1 MDLGGELA
9 CLLGGVAMGH
19 PDKDH
24 KPGAVDAADDGAV
37 DGDGG
42 FADALHDGAHA
53 VVSIAA
59 YSPKRPRFFFLAG
72 PGAAAG
78 GREGDRG
85 AGAEGAAG
93 GASSRPSEDS
103 SRSSAAVSAMSRDAP
118 TETATGS
125 RSARSS
131 SSSSSSSTSESS
143 SGWKWAT
150 GSGSG
155 SGSGST
161 CGVT

>member
-9 CLLGGVAMGH
+9 CLLGGVTVGH
-19 PDKDH
+19 ADKDH
-24 KPGAVDAADDGAV
+24 KPGAVEAADDVAV
-37 DGDGG
+37 DRDGG

-78 GREGDRG
+78 GRDGDRG

-93 GASSRPSEDS
+93 GASARPGGVISRGRAGA
-103 SRSSAAVSAMSRDAP
+103 SRLSP
-118 TETATGS
+118 
-125 RSARSS
+125 
-131 SSSSSSSTSESS
+131 
-143 SGWKWAT
+143 
-150 GSGSG
+150 
-155 SGSGST
+155 
-161 CGVT
+161 

>member
-9 CLLGGVAMGH
+9 CLLGGVTVGH
-19 PDKDH
+19 ADKDH
-24 KPGAVDAADDGAV
+24 KPGAVEAADDVAV
-37 DGDGG
+37 DRDGG
-42 FADALHDGAHA
+42 FADALHDGAHD

-93 GASSRPSEDS
+93 GSSSRPSEDQP
-103 SRSSAAVSAMSRDAP
+103 RSQGGVSPLVRDVP
-118 TETATGS
+118 NGT
-125 RSARSS
+125 
-131 SSSSSSSTSESS
+131 
-143 SGWKWAT
+143 
-150 GSGSG
+150 
-155 SGSGST
+155 
-161 CGVT
+161 